1 MQRHLQR
8 LTKSALLSLIL
19 ITSLSGCASFNPFGK
34 AEKPIEV
41 RTKAEE
47 RTRLNLPPLE
57 PLQLNP
63 PTWVVIHPEN
73 APEVWKQIAENGD
86 DVVLFGLTDDNY
98 QKLAMMIGELRNFI
112 NAQRLIIE
120 QYKKYYEPETEK

>member
-1 MQRHLQR
+1 MK
-8 LTKSALLSLIL
+8 TFYNKTLLSLTL
-19 ITSLSGCASFNPFGK
+19 IIGLSGCASFNPFGK
-34 AEKPIEV
+34 SEKPIEV

-57 PLQLNP
+57 PLQLSP